1 MYARTHRS
9 CGGYFN
15 LTRAKL
21 TSRDVPAIFEAL
33 RQSFFLGPTFDADN
47 IISGSATPESKYV
60 HAEDA
65 NRDPRADAYN
75 PREDANN
82 RPREDADR
90 EPRAEAHNPREDA
103 NRPREDARNPR
114 EEANRPGVQTDLGPE
129 HRHDVAPTK
138 GES

>member
-1 MYARTHRS
+1 MHARAHTHIHMYARTHRS

-47 IISGSATPESKYV
+47 IITGSATPESKYV

-82 RPREDADR
+82 RPREDTGR
-90 EPRAEAHNPREDA
+90 HNHSLNSCRMPRR
-103 NRPREDARNPR
+103 
-114 EEANRPGVQTDLGPE
+114 
-129 HRHDVAPTK
+129 
-138 GES
+138 